1 MDLNYLQDLEAEDF
15 YDSIIELAREWTND
29 IIRTDNNLVHGC
41 QSRVWLTL
49 DSDIGISYDSD
60 SLFVKGLI
68 TAVVS
73 QLNSIEEMVN
83 VKTDDYSF
91 INLETISY
99 QRIRGIDSFISKLN
113 GLASLNTTVRG

>member
-1 MDLNYLQDLEAEDF
+1 MDLNYLQDLEQEDF
-15 YDSIIELAREWTND
+15 YDSIIELAPAWTND

>member
-15 YDSIIELAREWTND
+15 YDSIIELAPEWTND

-49 DSDIGISYDSD
+49 DNDNGISYDSD

>member
-15 YDSIIELAREWTND
+15 YDSIIELAPEWTNN

-49 DSDIGISYDSD
+49 DNDNGISYDSD

-73 QLNSIEEMVN
+73 QLNSIEEMAN